1 MQKDAGVSMASWIF
15 HLRAAEAVLETFP
28 DAPRTESEIC
38 HWYMGNLAPDCGI
51 PVGFAEYVPSKDVTH
66 FKVGKHPCPARFAEA
81 YLTGDRSCDPE
92 TLWFLQG
99 YHAHLLT
106 DVFWVENVLNPEK
119 ERFAPLHERDRK
131 AFYALVKADWY
142 DLDTLW
148 LGELYAA
155 GETFRPLEMLM
166 KLSDFPN
173 RCLDFFPA
181 DAFTLRLHS
190 LRELYAPDVILP
202 QLAGVRR
209 DYPVLTPEEEA
220 SLLSD
225 LIDSISSF

>member
-1 MQKDAGVSMASWIF
+1 MASWIF
-15 HLRAAEAVLETFP
+15 HLRTAEMVLQHTGFADLPE
-28 DAPRTESEIC
+28 DALI
-38 HWYMGNLAPDCGI
+38 HWYMGNLAPDCGV

-66 FKVGKHPCPARFAEA
+66 FKVGKHPCPARFAEE
-81 YLTGDRSCDPE
+81 YLTGDMSCDPE
-92 TLWFLQG
+92 TLWFLRG

-119 ERFAPLHERDRK
+119 ERFAPLHERDKK

-155 GETFRPLEMLM
+155 GESFRPLEMLM
-166 KLSDFPN
+166 ALSDFTN

-181 DAFTLRLHS
+181 DAFTLRLRS

-220 SLLSD
+220 SLLSG
-225 LIDSISSF
+225 LSDSISSF